1 METFSRVCI
10 CLFLFIN
17 KELIYFIQSIC
28 IIYLILR
35 SDNTWEPEENLDCPD
50 LIADYEQ
57 RLKLKQAKRKPDADA
72 AATKKKKTDSITST
86 STTAVSTTNAANTSN
101 TSSTA
106 NAMEEDTQPRGFD
119 RGLIPEKIIGATD
132 SSGELMFLM
141 KWKNSDEADLVPAKL
156 ANTKCPQIVIQF
168 YEERLTW
175 HTSNEEKEQGDKQA
189 LTDSTTNMETS
200 VTATDK

>member
-86 STTAVSTTNAANTSN
+86 STTAVPIIIQIKNSVVNV
-101 TSSTA
+101 
-106 NAMEEDTQPRGFD
+106 
-119 RGLIPEKIIGATD
+119 LIDIIYKCPGP
-132 SSGELMFLM
+132 SLLM
-141 KWKNSDEADLVPAKL
+141 K
-156 ANTKCPQIVIQF
+156 
-168 YEERLTW
+168 
-175 HTSNEEKEQGDKQA
+175 
-189 LTDSTTNMETS
+189 
-200 VTATDK
+200 